1 MSEDKVRD
9 PFCPEHAGLC
19 GQLTSVRE
27 SVEDI
32 AENHLPHVE
41 GKLDDLKVDVGML
54 RRDLWWVMLLGA
66 ALAGLVF
73 RALGVLQ

>member
-1 MSEDKVRD
+1 MSDKERG
-9 PFCPEHAGLC
+9 PFCPEHGAVC
-19 GQLTSVRE
+19 GQLTSVKE

-32 AENHLPHVE
+32 AENHLPHIE
-41 GKLDDLKVDVGML
+41 GKLEDLKADVGVL

-73 RALGVLQ
+73 RVLGILK

>member
-1 MSEDKVRD
+1 MSDREPT
-9 PFCPEHAGLC
+9 PFCPEHGLVC
-19 GQLTSVRE
+19 GQLTSVKE

-32 AENHLPHVE
+32 AENHLPHIE
-41 GKLDDLKVDVGML
+41 GKLEDLKADVGVL

-73 RALGVLQ
+73 RVLGILR

>member
-1 MSEDKVRD
+1 MNETN
-9 PFCPEHAGLC
+9 FCPEHGELR
-19 GQLTSVRE
+19 GQLTSVKE

-32 AENHLPHVE
+32 AENHLPHIE
-41 GKLDDLKVDVGML
+41 GKLEELKGDVGIL

-73 RALGVLQ
+73 RVLGVLR